1 MATVADCKAKCRLS
15 CRSVII
21 IVPMIMIT
29 MMTRCGH
36 YSYNVNQTSPYHRHC
51 YLSYA
56 CSDPQPAP
64 GTWVS
69 GPKVRRSEECDVVI
83 INYEISYPS
92 FIPHTDDVYR
102 RLIADHFTTY
112 FRFVRSTASW
122 RRRPVPARPPT
133 TTPPTPPESTPSSLE
148 KKGEEEET
156 DTAADKTLFMGPV

>member
-1 MATVADCKAKCRLS
+1 
-15 CRSVII
+15 
-21 IVPMIMIT
+21 

-36 YSYNVNQTSPYHRHC
+36 YSYNVNQTSPYRGHC

-56 CSDPQPAP
+56 CSDPQPTP

-92 FIPHTDDVYR
+92 FISHTDDVCR

-133 TTPPTPPESTPSSLE
+133 TTPLTPPGSTPSSLGRE
-148 KKGEEEET
+148 GEEET
-156 DTAADKTLFMGPV
+156 DTAADNTLLMGPV